1 MLLVA
6 RVDSRRVFMLGVAG
20 LVPAALVTL
29 LLVHQPSIG
38 DRRLYP
44 MLRGSLALA
53 GLLLALATVISWATA
68 PNRVSRSSLCGLA
81 WAALTVLL
89 CIGPFLESTPRAR
102 LYALELGTGD
112 VVWST
117 SRVAVEPVLV
127 DGDLVVADLDEQS
140 LVGLDPTTGRE
151 RWRHR
156 IVDADTVPVVARAV
170 AAGAYIPESNALS
183 PTPVAQ
189 SAPGAA
195 AVVDGHLEAA
205 GDDRRSAWSLM
216 LPGETVVAVTQS
228 GTSVYAYVS
237 TPGASGVP
245 GGAVVKVGID
255 DGIVMW
261 RTALPEPVVAKVGA
275 ATIGASTD
283 AVVVAGGER
292 IGVLDAADGM
302 LRWTQSVVVLGKSR
316 GYALPGA
323 VQHVIVTDSLVFLSA
338 TPDH

>member
-6 RVDSRRVFMLGVAG
+6 RVDSRRVFVLGVAG

-29 LLVHQPSIG
+29 LLVHQPSVG

-44 MLRGSLALA
+44 MLRGSLALV
-53 GLLLALATVISWATA
+53 GLLLALTTVISWATA
-68 PNRVSRSSLCGLA
+68 SNRLSRSSLCGLA
-81 WAALTVLL
+81 WAGVTVLL

-102 LYALELGTGD
+102 LYALELGTGE

-117 SRVAVEPVLV
+117 SRVAAAPVLV
-127 DGDLVVADLDEQS
+127 DGDLVVADVDEQS

-170 AAGAYIPESNALS
+170 AAGAYVPALNAPA
-183 PTPVAQ
+183 PTLVAQ

-195 AVVDGHLEAA
+195 AVVDGHLETP
-205 GDDRRSAWSLM
+205 GEGQRRAWSLL
-216 LPGETVVAVTQS
+216 LPGETVTAVAQS

-245 GGAVVKVGID
+245 GGAVVKVGVD
-255 DGIVMW
+255 DGIVIW
-261 RTALPEPVVAKVGA
+261 RTALPDSVVAKVGA
-275 ATIGASTD
+275 AIGASAD
-283 AVVVAGGER
+283 GVVVAGGER
-292 IGVLDAADGM
+292 IGVLDAADGR

-338 TPDH
+338 TPDR